1 MKGFAGV
8 IFAVFVF
15 FCPPAFAQTLT
26 GPQELTEQSAP
37 AMPAPLARQVIPLKA
52 APNAG
57 NQPLEITADGS
68 LTWKRNEKIFV
79 ARGNA
84 VAAQGDSSISA
95 ETLTARY
102 EEKKG
107 GGMKISSVL
116 AEEKVIIRSKDTEAF
131 GSKADYDLD
140 KGYAVM
146 TGSDL
151 RLVSPDQIVT
161 ARDKFEYFVTD
172 GRLVA
177 MGRAKATRA
186 KDTLEADTLTAVMK
200 NNAKGQRVL
209 DSLEAEGNVVITT
222 PSEIVTGQ
230 HGVYHAATDKAE
242 LTGGVKVKRG
252 PNTLEGDRAEVDLN
266 TNTSQIFGGTHVAGG
281 RVRGVFY
288 PGSDKGRDK
297 GSDKKTP

>member
-1 MKGFAGV
+1 MKAFAGAMCV
-8 IFAVFVF
+8 VFVF
-15 FCPPAFAQTLT
+15 FCSFASAQTLT
-26 GPQELTEQSAP
+26 GPQEITEQTAP
-37 AMPAPLARQVIPLKA
+37 AMPAPPAKQAIPLKA
-52 APNAG
+52 VPNTG

-68 LTWKRNEKIFV
+68 LTWKRNEKIFI
-79 ARGNA
+79 AHGNA
-84 VAAQGDSSISA
+84 VASQGDSSISA

-107 GGMKISSVL
+107 AGMKISSVL

-131 GSKADYDLD
+131 GAKADYDLD

-161 ARDKFEYFVTD
+161 AQDKFEYFVTE

-177 MGRAKATRA
+177 TGRAKATRTQ
-186 KDTLEADTLTAVMK
+186 DTLEADTLIAIMK
-200 NNAKGQRVL
+200 NDSKGKRVL
-209 DSLEAEGNVVITT
+209 DRLEAEGNVVITT
-222 PSEIVTGQ
+222 SSEVVTGQ
-230 HGVYHAATDKAE
+230 HGIYHAATDKAE

-252 PNTLEGDRAEVDLN
+252 PNTLEGDRAEVDLK
-266 TNTSQIFGGTHVAGG
+266 TNTSQIFGGAHVAGG

-288 PGSDKGRDK
+288 PGSDKAGNK
-297 GSDKKTP
+297 NAP